1 MILTTPNNNQK
12 LWQKWQTSKKLTTI
26 GNYHTF
32 IRKLWQEWTPSRMYQ
47 NILTIFI
54 KFWQQLEETDI
65 SDNNSTNSQ
74 KFLTTRQQDINPK
87 LSEHYL
93 HNNQENLKTT
103 SKKQTILTIIRKF
116 RQHFTT
122 IRNYQKLW
130 NYQNILTIIRKYNTD
145 TNNYSNNKK
154 NLTKLQQ

>member
-103 SKKQTILTIIRKF
+103 SKKQTLLTIIRKF
-116 RQHFTT
+116 WQHFTT

-145 TNNYSNNKK
+145 TNNYSNKK
-154 NLTKLQQ
+154 ENLTKLQQ